1 MASSVATGASAWLS
15 ARAYAKARTA
25 VRALVSVVAL
35 QTTLCWAVEVGEAA
49 PEIVATT
56 SGTAVTL
63 TSLRGQWVYLDFWA
77 SWCGPCKQSFPW
89 MNEMHAKYGS
99 RGLRII
105 AVNVDAKASD
115 AERFLSGTPAKF
127 AVAYDPKGET
137 PKRYAVKAMPTSY
150 LIDPKGRVT
159 LVHAGFREN
168 DRAAL
173 EGTFVNALNNKGTP

>member
-1 MASSVATGASAWLS
+1 MADGVATRVGARML
-15 ARAYAKARTA
+15 
-25 VRALVSVVAL
+25 VRARVMARVLVAVVAL
-35 QTTLCWAVEVGEAA
+35 QTTPGWAVEVGETA
-49 PEIVATT
+49 PEIVAT
-56 SGTAVTL
+56 SNGTAVTL
-63 TSLRGQWVYLDFWA
+63 ASLRGQWVYLDFWA

-89 MNEMHAKYGS
+89 MNEMHSKYGS

-105 AVNVDAKASD
+105 AINVDAKASD
-115 AERFLSGTPAKF
+115 AERFLGGTPAKF
-127 AVAYDPKGET
+127 AIAYDPKGET

-173 EGTFVNALNNKGTP
+173 EATFVNALNNKGTP

>member
-1 MASSVATGASAWLS
+1 MVSHVAR
-15 ARAYAKARTA
+15 RAHAG
-25 VRALVSVVAL
+25 VRVFMRVLVAIVAL
-35 QTTLCWAVEVGEAA
+35 QTTLSWAIEVGETA
-49 PEIVATT
+49 PEIVATS

-63 TSLRGQWVYLDFWA
+63 ASMRGQWVYLDFWA

-105 AVNVDAKASD
+105 AINVDAKASD
-115 AERFLSGTPAKF
+115 AERFLGGTPAKF

-173 EGTFVNALNNKGTP
+173 EAAFVNALNNKGTP